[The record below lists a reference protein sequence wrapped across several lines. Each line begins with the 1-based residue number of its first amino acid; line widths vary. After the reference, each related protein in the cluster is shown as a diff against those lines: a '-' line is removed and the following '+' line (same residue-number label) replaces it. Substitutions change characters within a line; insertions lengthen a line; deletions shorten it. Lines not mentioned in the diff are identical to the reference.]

1 MVSNLVH
8 HPISKAAYDVIA
20 MIHRKAQL
28 FEDYQRCLDDVRDD
42 TRLTQ
47 LIVQMRHDDERHL
60 GLLKAHLGRLLHA
73 ESGNP
78 PVI

>member
-20 MIHRKAQL
+20 MIHRKAQV
-28 FEDYQRCLDDVRDD
+28 FEDYQQCLDDVRDD

-60 GLLKAHLGRLLHA
+60 TLLKAHLGRLLHA
-73 ESGNP
+73 ESGNT